1 MVKLAPHLQ
10 EEVKRL
16 DEQRRTRPN
25 HTSMAN
31 RSLDMGSQYRQSLS
45 RNRTYES
52 YDNRPSSTG
61 LERNMSFVPPA
72 TAYKPY
78 KKDE

>member
-1 MVKLAPHLQ
+1 MVKLAPHLTD
-10 EEVKRL
+10 ERNRL
-16 DEQRRTRPN
+16 NEQRIRRPN

-31 RSLDMGSQYRQSLS
+31 RSLDMGSQNRQSLS

-78 KKDE
+78 KKEE